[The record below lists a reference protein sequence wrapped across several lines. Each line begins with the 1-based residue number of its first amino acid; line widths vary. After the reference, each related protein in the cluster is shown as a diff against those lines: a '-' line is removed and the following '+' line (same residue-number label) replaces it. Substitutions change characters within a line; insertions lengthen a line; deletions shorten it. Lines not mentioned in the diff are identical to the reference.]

1 MGTILKSHHP
11 ARQAKSFKYAASG
24 IFHTLINE
32 PNFRIQVLIVF
43 IAVFLGLHFNI
54 SNIEWGLLTLS
65 MGLLLAAELLNTV
78 VEEFIDKLIPDQDD
92 GARIIKDVSA
102 GFVLITALTGL
113 VILFLIFG
121 GRLLSLGSSGI

>member
-1 MGTILKSHHP
+1 M
-11 ARQAKSFKYAASG
+11 
-24 IFHTLINE
+24 
-32 PNFRIQVLIVF
+32 
-43 IAVFLGLHFNI
+43 
-54 SNIEWGLLTLS
+54 
-65 MGLLLAAELLNTV
+65 
-78 VEEFIDKLIPDQDD
+78 EEFIDKLIPDQDD